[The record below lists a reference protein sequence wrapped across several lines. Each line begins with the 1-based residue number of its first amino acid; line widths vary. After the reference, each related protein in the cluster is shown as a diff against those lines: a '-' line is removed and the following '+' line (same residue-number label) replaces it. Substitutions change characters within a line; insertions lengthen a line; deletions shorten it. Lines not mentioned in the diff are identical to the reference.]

1 MTPLAILLSAMRGAG
16 RRGRAPTGAPDAT
29 APAGRADLRPSVV
42 PAYVR
47 RATIYAFSAQGLS
60 RDEIVRRTGFAYDA
74 VTMLMSNQ
82 AIPPIPEDPS

>member
-1 MTPLAILLSAMRGAG
+1 MTPLAMLLSAIRGGG
-16 RRGRAPTGAPDAT
+16 RRGRAPTGEPEAT
-29 APAGRADLRPSVV
+29 VPTGRPGLRPSVV

-74 VTMLMSNQ
+74 VTMLMSN
-82 AIPPIPEDPS
+82 PVTSSTPEDPS